1 MEKQTKKMEKKIGKT
16 IEAEGRNTKEA
27 ISIALKKLGTSKN
40 RVKVQILSEESKGL
54 FGMKGAEQAKVRVT
68 IVK

>member
-1 MEKQTKKMEKKIGKT
+1 MDNKGNT

-27 ISIALKKLGTSKN
+27 ISVALKKLGVSKN
-40 RVKVQILSEESKGL
+40 RVKVQILSEERKGL

-68 IVK
+68 VIK